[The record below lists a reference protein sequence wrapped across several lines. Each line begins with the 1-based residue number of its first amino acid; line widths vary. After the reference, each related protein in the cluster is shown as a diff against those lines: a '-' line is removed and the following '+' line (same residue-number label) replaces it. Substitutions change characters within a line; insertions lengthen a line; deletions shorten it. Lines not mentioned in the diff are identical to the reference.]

1 MMWQLCGNCE
11 SGSGSLVVLTSECE
25 GGVGRELMR
34 VGRESLNVDRMIE
47 MMV

>member
-1 MMWQLCGNCE
+1 MMRQLRGNCE
-11 SGSGSLVVLTSECE
+11 SGSGSLVVSTSECE

-34 VGRESLNVDRMIE
+34 VGSESLNVDRMVV